1 VKQTAKLVLP
11 LVAGIVIGAWGV
23 PILRA
28 QTVAHPAYV
37 VAEVH
42 VTDPAGFMNY
52 AKQVPASLTPF
63 HGKTLART
71 LPDVRE
77 GAPPE
82 GDMVIIAFD
91 SLQDANHWYQS
102 PEYSKLIPLRQQS
115 ATTRVLIVDGMPQ

>member
-1 VKQTAKLVLP
+1 VKQTAQLVLV
-11 LVAGIVIGAWGV
+11 LIAGIVIGAWGV
-23 PILRA
+23 PILKA
-28 QTVAHPAYV
+28 QTAGHPAYV

-52 AKQVPASLTPF
+52 AKQVPASLAPY
-63 HGKTLART
+63 HGKTLARA

-77 GAPPE
+77 GAPPD

-91 SLQDANHWYQS
+91 SLQDANRWYQS